1 MTDPA
6 IVARANEIIGRL
18 FALDEEV
25 ANGRA
30 FRDLLE
36 NLHARD
42 LSAVKE
48 PHITAITVVRAG
60 ILRAFIS
67 SVMACLD
74 RSDWRQ
80 NRASIG
86 QILRLLDEDAEVAA
100 LFKPGTTALQRAND
114 EYVDLVKSELF
125 ERGTTLRNKV
135 IAHLLRTNGNGP
147 TARPTEYETFY
158 ELHDATE
165 RLTIDLFEA
174 CDRGKPRFL
183 DHRAVLT
190 LHVEIFWDTYFA
202 GMTRSP

>member
-18 FALDEEV
+18 FALDEEI

-42 LSAVKE
+42 RRSVVKE
-48 PHITAITVVRAG
+48 PHITAIRVVRAG

-67 SVMACLD
+67 SLIACLD

-100 LFKPGTTALQRAND
+100 LFKPETTALQRATD
-114 EYVDLVKSELF
+114 EHEDLVKSELF
-125 ERGTTLRNKV
+125 KRVTDLRNKT
-135 IAHLLRTNGNGP
+135 IAHLLRTNGNGT
-147 TARPTEYETFY
+147 TARPTEYKTLY
-158 ELHDATE
+158 ELHDAAE
-165 RLTIDLFEA
+165 RITTDLFEA
-174 CDRGKPRFL
+174 CGRGKPTFL
-183 DHRAVLT
+183 ARRAT
-190 LHVEIFWDTYFA
+190 MRRHAEIFWDTYFA
-202 GMTRSP
+202 GMRR